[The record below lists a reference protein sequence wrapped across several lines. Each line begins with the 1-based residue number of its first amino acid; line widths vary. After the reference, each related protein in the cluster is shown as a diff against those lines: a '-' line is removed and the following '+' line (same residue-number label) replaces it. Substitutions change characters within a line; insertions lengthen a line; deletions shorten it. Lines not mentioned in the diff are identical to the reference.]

1 MIRVSLTLSGPL
13 RGHYRERPYP
23 KAETVIM
30 TRGDSVGDLL
40 NRYEIS
46 SEKVH
51 MIFVNRLKAEA
62 ETRLQDGDR
71 VWLIPLAAG
80 G

>member
-13 RGHYRERPYP
+13 RGHYRVRPYP

-51 MIFVNRLKAEA
+51 MILVNRLKAEA